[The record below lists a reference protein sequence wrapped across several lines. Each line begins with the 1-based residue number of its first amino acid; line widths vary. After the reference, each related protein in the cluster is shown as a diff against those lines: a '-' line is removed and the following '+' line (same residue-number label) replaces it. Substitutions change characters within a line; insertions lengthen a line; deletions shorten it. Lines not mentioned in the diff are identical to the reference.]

1 MNTQTKTSAN
11 RPLQAGRRRIGG
23 LLAVAVLAV
32 AAFTLA
38 SAGPFADSASAG
50 NPGDITSV
58 DLPVEPELPEPD
70 FGPALDDGEFC
81 FPGAEVECPP
91 PCVGEECPFL
101 PVDPVDPVDPVNPD
115 LEVGDLCLTPEGL
128 LGPCEEGPVDPV
140 DPGLEVG
147 DLCVTPEGLLGPCE
161 EGPVIV
167 PPTTP
172 VPTVDPPV
180 EVEGE
185 TATPVGE
192 LAFTGSNDTVL
203 RLGAVLAIGGVAAA
217 ASAAAM
223 RRRQEG

>member
-70 FGPALDDGEFC
+70 FGPSLDDGEFC

-91 PCVGEECPFL
+91 PCVGEECCL
-101 PVDPVDPVDPVNPD
+101 PEFGGCVAEPVDPVDPVNPD

-128 LGPCEEGPVDPV
+128 LGPCEEGPV
-140 DPGLEVG
+140 
-147 DLCVTPEGLLGPCE
+147 
-161 EGPVIV
+161 IV
-167 PPTTP
+167 PPTVDP
-172 VPTVDPPV
+172 PVDPPV

-203 RLGAVLAIGGVAAA
+203 RLGAVLAIGGVAAV